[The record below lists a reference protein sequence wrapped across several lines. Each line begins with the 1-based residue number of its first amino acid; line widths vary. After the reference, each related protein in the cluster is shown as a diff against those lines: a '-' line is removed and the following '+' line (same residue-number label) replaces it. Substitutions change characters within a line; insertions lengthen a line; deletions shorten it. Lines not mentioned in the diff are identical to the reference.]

1 MSETLRVL
9 QVEDSESD
17 AALIVRHLQ
26 KAGYTIDATRV
37 DKADTMK
44 KALGASE
51 WDVIIA
57 DYQIPQFGAGEALK
71 IRNRHARD
79 VPFIIVSGTIGED
92 TAVEMMRAG
101 AQDYILKHRMVRLA
115 AAVQRETQAARARTE
130 LHREYRNLANQLRI
144 KEQNAEAR
152 RLKGEQSARENTI
165 LLQEVHHRVRNNL
178 QLISSLLAMQIDC
191 LGDDNRFTDPL
202 HRAHHRVLAIAL
214 IHEQLFESTAV
225 ESDLDFAQ
233 YVQALSAKLYQ
244 AYSIDPSRVQFK
256 TEIAR
261 FPLNVDDAMNCGLI
275 LNELL
280 ANSLKHGFPKKRS
293 GLIQFHLKQISPSTA
308 QFSFSD
314 NGIGLPANF
323 DLNDIST
330 LGLTLVQALVT
341 QMDGELNITT
351 SPGTTYTFEW
361 EIA

>member
-26 KAGYTIDATRV
+26 KAGYTIHATRV
-37 DKADTMK
+37 DKAEAMK
-44 KALGASE
+44 KALAASE

-115 AAVQRETQAARARTE
+115 AAVQRETQAARSRAE
-130 LHREYRNLANQLRI
+130 LHREYKSLANQLRI
-144 KEQNAEAR
+144 KEQHAEAR

-191 LGDDNRFTDPL
+191 LGEDDRFTAPL
-202 HRAHHRVLAIAL
+202 HRAHHRVLAMAL

-244 AYSIDPSRVQFK
+244 AYSVDPARVRFE

-261 FPLNVDDAMNCGLI
+261 FPLTVDDAMSCGLI

-280 ANSLKHGFPKKRS
+280 ANSLKHAFPKKRP
-293 GLIQFHLKQISPSTA
+293 GLIQFHLKQVTPTTA
-308 QFSFSD
+308 QFSFTD
-314 NGIGLPANF
+314 NGVGLPSNF
-323 DLNDIST
+323 DHDDIAT

-341 QMDGELNITT
+341 QMDAELTISTA
-351 SPGTTYTFEW
+351 PGATYTFEW
-361 EIA
+361 DVG